1 MICFISANG
10 IYSLYTYNYVGFFS
24 LCIKVNF
31 NNDYIVL
38 NIFYD
43 KIYLQRIFSKLNIWL
58 SRYYTMHYRRW
69 NYRKNTFLMQIK
81 SYFLFLTVF
90 VHTVL
95 SMRTHIW
102 ELLKMYLCF
111 CQPSNMDTHYIHA
124 YKINFKNLSINWI
137 SKK

>member
-10 IYSLYTYNYVGFFS
+10 MYSLYTYNYVGFFS

-38 NIFYD
+38 NVFYD

-58 SRYYTMHYRRW
+58 SRYYTMHYRRC

-81 SYFLFLTVF
+81 RDFLFLIVF

-95 SMRTHIW
+95 SMRTYIW
-102 ELLKMYLCF
+102 EFLKMYLCF
-111 CQPSNMDTHYIHA
+111 CQPSNMDTHYTHA
-124 YKINFKNLSINWI
+124 YKINFKNLSIN
-137 SKK
+137 

>member
-38 NIFYD
+38 NVFYD

-58 SRYYTMHYRRW
+58 SRYYTMHYRRC

-81 SYFLFLTVF
+81 SYFLFLNSFCAYGTIHAHVYMGVLKDVF
-90 VHTVL
+90 V
-95 SMRTHIW
+95 
-102 ELLKMYLCF
+102 LLPTLKYGYTLYSC
-111 CQPSNMDTHYIHA
+111 I
-124 YKINFKNLSINWI
+124 
-137 SKK
+137 